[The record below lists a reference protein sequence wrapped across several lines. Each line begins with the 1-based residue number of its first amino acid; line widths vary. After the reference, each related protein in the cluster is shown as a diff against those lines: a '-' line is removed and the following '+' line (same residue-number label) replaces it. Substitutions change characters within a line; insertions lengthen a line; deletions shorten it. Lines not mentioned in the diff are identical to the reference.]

1 MNHLDNLQSIA
12 NRQLGGLRATG
23 KMLGE
28 IKLKAAEKPKAHRFL
43 LRPVLATCMTALLVI
58 GCLSWIPSG
67 IAPEGPAPS
76 PSVLDSQPAGNV
88 EQPDVNL
95 LSSPNLSQGD
105 VSVGKAVDAPPY
117 RSIFAP
123 AQGNT
128 FPMLWVDNQAYRMLQ
143 SPSSVHVGLL
153 SETLGEVMEYT
164 LEPALSSG
172 GIVSNIV
179 SQGEAVYAIQN
190 MRGALASANV
200 EGNLRLFQ
208 RVSFA
213 GSAILGSESLADTLC
228 RAQDVASLELSGI
241 GTISDSST
249 AQRLMDVLLQNA
261 EYQGSGGS
269 SGGSQALLVNLQ
281 NGLTLQLTVS
291 GDSLSACGTWICP
304 EFFEAFAAEI
314 S

>member
-12 NRQLGGLRATG
+12 NRQLGGLRATE

-28 IKLKAAEKPKAHRFL
+28 IKLKAAEKPKMRHFL
-43 LRPVLATCMTALLVI
+43 LRPVLATCMTALLII

-67 IAPEGPAPS
+67 IAPESPSPS

-88 EQPDVNL
+88 EQSESNPSD
-95 LSSPNLSQGD
+95 SPNLSQGG
-105 VSVGKAVDAPPY
+105 VSVGKAVDAPSY

-123 AQGNT
+123 SQGNT
-128 FPMLWVDNQAYRMLQ
+128 FPMIRVDNQAYRMLQ
-143 SPSSVHVGLL
+143 SPASVHVGLL
-153 SETLGEVMEYT
+153 AEGLGEVMEYT

-172 GIVSNIV
+172 GIVSNVV
-179 SQGEAVYAIQN
+179 SQGEAVYAIQH
-190 MRGALASANV
+190 MRGALAAASV
-200 EGNLRLFQ
+200 EGTLRLFQ

-213 GSAILGSESLADTLC
+213 GSAILGNESLADTLC
-228 RAQDVASLELSGI
+228 RAQDVVSLELSGV
-241 GTISDSST
+241 GTISDAST
-249 AQRLMDVLLQNA
+249 ARRLMDVLLQNA

-269 SGGSQALLVNLQ
+269 SGGSQSLLVNLQ

-291 GDSLSACGTWICP
+291 GDSISACGTWICP
-304 EFFEAFAAEI
+304 EFFEAFAAEL